1 MAGIIFKKIAKASP
15 FLKAKLRQA
24 GMNIKPEDFVKNTA
38 LSAFYMTTGF
48 FVFLF
53 LILSKFNAVK
63 KVFFIIPPIIF
74 LVMFSY
80 MMRLPDIKISRR
92 EKDISREIIFAGRFL
107 VIELESGVP
116 LYNAL
121 SNLSKNYE
129 VIGSYVREI
138 INKVDLGTSLEDAL
152 NEAAE
157 LIPSNDLR
165 RILWQII
172 NSLRTGSNVSASL
185 GSVIDQITKEQ
196 AIEVSKYGRKLN
208 PLAMFYMIVAVIF
221 PTLGVTMLIVLSSFM
236 KFRMTLSILLLLA
249 GLIAFVQFM
258 FLSLVKF
265 SRPPI
270 EF

>member
-1 MAGIIFKKIAKASP
+1 
-15 FLKAKLRQA
+15 
-24 GMNIKPEDFVKNTA
+24 
-38 LSAFYMTTGF
+38 
-48 FVFLF
+48 
-53 LILSKFNAVK
+53 
-63 KVFFIIPPIIF
+63 
-74 LVMFSY
+74 